1 MLEVLKGGTHT
12 TIQDGGRRKF
22 RGKGIPVSGA
32 MDSYA
37 HHLANNILGNNEDEA
52 VIEFVFQGPT
62 LKFHRPTTIVLT
74 GADFNGNKNGQ
85 KIPVNKRIRVK
96 KGDVIE
102 LKTARKG
109 VYGYLGISGRFL
121 IEKKFESQSYYPNIC
136 EKTKLKSGMKIDF
149 IGRLISSNQNAKSKI
164 VRNYLETLEVL
175 KGPEFYLLPEKQK
188 AVITKEFFTVS
199 SHSNRMSIQLEHHF
213 DLGVKDILTVP
224 VQPGVIQMTPSGKL
238 MALMQDAQTTG
249 GYARVLILT
258 EESRSL
264 LVQKQPR
271 TKVQFK
277 II

>member
-1 MLEVLKGGTHT
+1 MLEILKGGTHS
-12 TIQDGGRRKF
+12 TIQDDGRSKF

-37 HHLANNILGNNEDEA
+37 HYLANNILGNNDGEA

-74 GADFNGNKNGQ
+74 GADFNAKKNGQ
-85 KIPVNKRIRVK
+85 EIPTRKRIRVK
-96 KGDVIE
+96 TGDVIE
-102 LKTARKG
+102 LKTARNG

-136 EKTKLKSGMKIDF
+136 EKTILKTGMKLDF

-164 VRNYLETLEVL
+164 VRNYLENLEVL
-175 KGPEFYLLPEKQK
+175 KGPEFHLLPDKQK
-188 AVITKEFFTVS
+188 EIIENEAFVIS
-199 SHSNRMSIQLEHHF
+199 NHSNRMSIQLEHNF
-213 DLGVKDILTVP
+213 ELGMKDILTVP

-264 LVQKQPR
+264 LAQKQPR
-271 TKVQFK
+271 TEIEFRLV
-277 II
+277 